1 MVLVAFD
8 FDGTLADS
16 EMLDRLAARHGVGDA
31 VADITARAMA
41 GELSYGESL
50 RERASLV
57 AGLPSEDAADV
68 YESVR
73 LRDGA
78 GALLRTLDEAD
89 VNVVVLTGGFGRGV
103 EAALDAADATVDDV
117 VANRLPE
124 ADGQLTGAVEGPL
137 IERPKDEALAAACDD
152 LGVDPSDAVAVGDGA
167 NDVPMLRAA
176 GLAVG
181 FDPKP
186 NVREHCDDV
195 VESMAELERLLGERG
210 VLDAQ

>member
-16 EMLDRLAARHGVGDA
+16 EMLDRLAASHGVGDE

-68 YESVR
+68 YESVH

-78 GALLRTLDEAD
+78 GELLRRLAARD
-89 VNVVVLTGGFGRGV
+89 VNLVVLTGGFGRGV
-103 EAALDAADATVDDV
+103 EAALDAADASVDDV

-124 ADGQLTGAVEGPL
+124 ADGRLTGEVEGPL
-137 IERPKDEALAAACDD
+137 IERPKDEALSAACEE
-152 LGVDPSDAVAVGDGA
+152 LGVDPGDAVAVGDGA

-176 GLAVG
+176 WLAVG
-181 FDPKP
+181 FRPKP
-186 NVREHCDDV
+186 TVRDHCDDV
-195 VESMAELERLLGERG
+195 VESMTELEQVLGERG
-210 VLDAQ
+210 VLD